1 MFSMSKPSD
10 GTYFSAASFEF
21 LRELSANNDR
31 EWFAAHKK
39 DYEAHLRQPFLRL
52 LADLA
57 PVLAASLPHFV
68 PNPRP
73 MGGSLFR
80 IHRDTRFSN
89 DKRPY
94 KTHAGA
100 AIKHADATEGGPL
113 LYLHIDPAGCFFG
126 AGIYHPPAPILRRLR
141 DFLVDNPRGWIDARD
156 RVLGCGLEFGGDQ
169 LSRPPRGYRA
179 DHPLIEDLKRKDY
192 IVSCPLSM
200 EQACGPRLPEWF
212 ARQCADAAPL
222 LDYQCAALDLEYP

>member
-1 MFSMSKPSD
+1 MSKS
-10 GTYFSAASFEF
+10 GASNYFSAASFDF
-21 LRELSANNDR
+21 LRDLAANNDR
-31 EWFAAHKK
+31 DWFAAHKK
-39 DYEAHLRQPFLRL
+39 DYEAQLRQPFLRL
-52 LADLA
+52 LTDLA
-57 PVLAASLPHFV
+57 PMLAATLPHFV
-68 PNPRP
+68 PNPKP

-100 AIKHADATEGGPL
+100 VIKHVGATEGGPV

-126 AGIYHPPAPILRRLR
+126 AGIYHPPAPVLRGLR

-156 RVLGCGLEFGGDQ
+156 RVLAAGLSFGGDQ
-169 LSRPPRGYRA
+169 LSRAPRGYAA

-192 IVSCPLSM
+192 IVSRPLPM
-200 EQACGPRLPEWF
+200 EQACSPQLADWF
-212 ARQCADAAPL
+212 IQQCLDAGPL
-222 LDYQCAALDLEYP
+222 LDYQCAALDLAYP